1 MRICGTESNEEI
13 RKELGKRIRD
23 MRLKMDIRQ
32 KEISK
37 RTGIS
42 AETIRRIEKGE
53 NVKVDHLL
61 DVLRELELLK
71 NVEKLVPEQ
80 EFLVFGKKVPQ
91 EKSTFEDRIRGLKR
105 YDIVS
110 SQNREDD
117 VQKPKQEQENP
128 KKRKVLRVHRKYQRL

>member
-1 MRICGTESNEEI
+1 MFLDWIGVSAVRICGTESNEEV

-61 DVLRELELLK
+61 DVLRELELLR
-71 NVEKLVPEQ
+71 NTWFFPSSVSI
-80 EFLVFGKKVPQ
+80 KVHM
-91 EKSTFEDRIRGLKR
+91 SNGIF
-105 YDIVS
+105 
-110 SQNREDD
+110 
-117 VQKPKQEQENP
+117 
-128 KKRKVLRVHRKYQRL
+128 

>member
-1 MRICGTESNEEI
+1 MRICGTESNEEV

-32 KEISK
+32 KEIPK

-61 DVLRELELLK
+61 DVLRELELLR
-71 NVEKLVPEQ
+71 NIEKLVPEQ

-110 SQNREDD
+110 PRNREDD
-117 VQKPKQEQENP
+117 VQKPKQEQEKP